1 MPKLSLD
8 VADLQVTSFEPMAP
22 DPTQPEGLV
31 GPPTR
36 IDCTYPRYS
45 CLLVCP

>member
-1 MPKLSLD
+1 MPKLSLN
-8 VADLQVTSFEPMAP
+8 VADLRVTSFDAVAP
-22 DPTQPEGLV
+22 RPTPANHLLGR
-31 GPPTR
+31 PTL